1 MRSWCYYLSLD
12 VVVAFVLYGGGSP
25 VHLNAARKLV
35 SCQSRIKKIMQKNA
49 EIGRIAMAVPVIICI
64 LHTSLTSREK
74 HLLLNVTDDAWRVNY
89 LTRLTEI
96 CPWRRWKVFSLIIF
110 EEKEVLGVWDMG
122 FLEVQEE
129 FDPLTCSDQLGL
141 WKYSWSACWPKPA
154 RSRSPSSAPLCLW
167 LTCKYK
173 VDKFPCFTHNL
184 FFYPFITFWCELL
197 RGAVCLC

>member
-74 HLLLNVTDDAWRVNY
+74 HLLLNVADDAWRVNY

-96 CPWRRWKVFSLIIF
+96 CPWWRWKVFSLIIF
-110 EEKEVLGVWDMG
+110 EEKKVWGVWDMG
-122 FLEVQEE
+122 VFGGAGRVWPPDLQWPARALEIFLECL
-129 FDPLTCSDQLGL
+129 LTKTCTITQSKL
-141 WKYSWSACWPKPA
+141 
-154 RSRSPSSAPLCLW
+154 SSVVSLA
-167 LTCKYK
+167 
-173 VDKFPCFTHNL
+173 HM
-184 FFYPFITFWCELL
+184 
-197 RGAVCLC
+197 